1 MDEREVGE
9 RVEAMTVR
17 EFLRDSA
24 RDYLTLRLLEVRRD
38 VERGVPLPTSPD
50 GITQEEIL
58 SGCPG
63 THVPIPAAAEAQVL
77 LEVEAAGID
86 PDIRIGDLEPDASR
100 RFWEFHGEF
109 LTNLVNLAVKIEW
122 RRQVV
127 AIREQLVREGEL
139 VDSGRRRNGQIVWV
153 HRDFAERQ
161 NQSPEGPPQP

>member
-109 LTNLVNLAVKIEW
+109 LTNLVNLAMKMEW
-122 RRQVV
+122 RRQIV
-127 AIREQLVREGEL
+127 AAREQLVRDGVL
-139 VDSGRRRNGQIVWV
+139 VDSGQRRNGQIVWRYV
-153 HRDFAERQ
+153 EQQAP
-161 NQSPEGPPQP
+161 SPEGPRRP